1 MKELRIHGRGGQGSV
16 TAAELIA
23 TAAFAGG
30 VHAQAFPAFGVERRG
45 APVQAFVRFSNEKIR
60 LRSQVYEPD
69 YIIVQ
74 DSTLIRDV
82 NVFAGMSEGGIA
94 IINTEKK
101 GEYALPEGV
110 RLIVIDAT
118 QIALEEIGLPI
129 TNTTLMGAFA
139 AASGEITL
147 DALKDAIEE
156 RFSLLRRTSPQ
167 QNGHTIWFW
176 REQYNAAWNR
186 MYSTTGTVQ
195 KQQNRIMAG
204 ILPNP

>member
-1 MKELRIHGRGGQGSV
+1 MINYTGYSRERTTH
-16 TAAELIA
+16 
-23 TAAFAGG
+23 
-30 VHAQAFPAFGVERRG
+30 PWERRTG
-45 APVQAFVRFSNEKIR
+45 VRQKIR

-156 RFSLLRRTSPQ
+156 RFPGKLAETNFAAAKRA
-167 QNGHTIWFW
+167 
-176 REQYNAAWNR
+176 YNMVLEGA
-186 MYSTTGTVQ
+186 V
-195 KQQNRIMAG
+195 
-204 ILPNP
+204 

>member
-74 DSTLIRDV
+74 DSTLIRGV

-156 RFSLLRRTSPQ
+156 RFPGKLAETNFAAAKRA
-167 QNGHTIWFW
+167 
-176 REQYNAAWNR
+176 YNMVLEGA
-186 MYSTTGTVQ
+186 V
-195 KQQNRIMAG
+195 
-204 ILPNP
+204 

>member
-1 MKELRIHGRGGQGSV
+1 MRELRIHGRGGQGSV

-23 TAAFAGG
+23 TAAFTGG
-30 VHAQAFPAFGVERRG
+30 VYAQAFPAFGVERRG

-101 GEYALPEGV
+101 GTYNLPAGV
-110 RLIVIDAT
+110 RLIIIDAT
-118 QIALEEIGLPI
+118 KIALEEIGLPI

-139 AASGEITL
+139 AASDEITL
-147 DALKDAIEE
+147 DALKGAIED
-156 RFSLLRRTSPQ
+156 RFPGKLAATNFAAAKRA
-167 QNGHTIWFW
+167 
-176 REQYNAAWNR
+176 YNMVSEGA
-186 MYSTTGTVQ
+186 V
-195 KQQNRIMAG
+195 
-204 ILPNP
+204 